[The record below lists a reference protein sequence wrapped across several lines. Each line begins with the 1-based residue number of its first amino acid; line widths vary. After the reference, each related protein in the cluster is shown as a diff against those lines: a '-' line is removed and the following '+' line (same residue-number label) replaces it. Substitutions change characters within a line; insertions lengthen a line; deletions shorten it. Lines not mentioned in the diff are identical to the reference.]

1 MTRTQNSS
9 KTYRLVLTALLA
21 ALVVVMQ
28 VISAYVK
35 FGPFS
40 ITLTLIPLV
49 VGAILLGPKQ
59 GTVLGALFG
68 LVVYIFC
75 IAGVDVGGNVLFTA
89 NPFLTGLIC
98 LLKGAAAGL
107 VSALVYKALSKVN
120 FVLAVILAAAVA
132 PVVNTGL
139 FILGML
145 IFFSDIL
152 TEWAAG
158 TATLTYIFTG
168 LVGINFLVEFG
179 VNLVFSPAIASVIR
193 AVRKD
198 VD

>member
-1 MTRTQNSS
+1 MTKTRNYD
-9 KTYRLVLTALLA
+9 KTYRMVLTALLA

-28 VISAYVK
+28 VISSYVK

-59 GTVLGALFG
+59 GTLLGALFG
-68 LVVYIFC
+68 LTVFIFC
-75 IAGVDVGGNVLFTA
+75 ITGVDTGGYVLFTV

-98 LLKGAAAGL
+98 ILKGAAAGL
-107 VSALVYKALSKVN
+107 VSALVFKALSRVN
-120 FVLAVILAAAVA
+120 FVLAVILAAAAA

-139 FILGML
+139 FVLGML
-145 IFFSDIL
+145 IFFSDTL

-168 LVGINFLVEFG
+168 LIGINFLVEFG
-179 VNLVFSPAIASVIR
+179 VNLVFSPAIVSVIR
-193 AVRKD
+193 AVSKKRA
-198 VD
+198 